1 MNAPNDRDQALE
13 RLLRQSL
20 KTPGAGA
27 TASCLDPETLAVWA
41 DGGLSGDELEIAQS
55 HVADCAR
62 CQASLAALVHTSSF
76 ESTKAASDAPERTPR
91 RWFPWLVPL
100 TAAAAAIAIWVAV
113 PRGPRNEQRPV
124 AEPQNQSAQLKAPE
138 MPAPAN
144 ALQEPATTKEEQQA
158 AAKRDQPQRAQAQAS
173 ALNKDTERRE
183 LDQLKQEPQ
192 SAGVG
197 ADRADKPRSAAEP
210 APSSAAAAPLPP
222 PPPAARQALQDTAVF
237 KALAVTPRWRIAGTT
252 LEHSDDGGATWIPV
266 ATDVT
271 SELTSVSAPSTTVCW
286 VVGRRGVILR
296 TTDGRNFSRV
306 AFPEIT
312 DLSAVLASNAQA
324 ASVTASDGRVFATTD
339 GGATWR

>member
-1 MNAPNDRDQALE
+1 MKAPTDRDQALE

-27 TASCLDPETLAVWA
+27 TASCLDPETLAAWA
-41 DGGLSGDELEIAQS
+41 EGALSGDELETAQS
-55 HVADCAR
+55 HVADCGR
-62 CQASLAALVHTSSF
+62 CQASLAAIVHTSSF
-76 ESTKAASDAPERTPR
+76 ESVKAASEAPERTSR

-100 TAAAAAIAIWVAV
+100 TAVAAAIAIWVAV
-113 PRGPRNEQRPV
+113 PRGPRNEPRAV
-124 AEPQNQSAQLKAPE
+124 AEPQRQSAQLKAPE
-138 MPAPAN
+138 MPAPATP
-144 ALQEPATTKEEQQA
+144 LQEPAAPKEEQQA
-158 AAKRDQPQRAQAQAS
+158 AAKRDQPQRDQAQAS

-192 SAGVG
+192 SAGAG

-210 APSSAAAAPLPP
+210 APSSAAAAPSPP
-222 PPPAARQALQDTAVF
+222 PPPAARQVLQETAVF

-252 LEHSDDGGATWIPV
+252 LERSSDAGSTWNAV
-266 ATDVT
+266 ATGVDA
-271 SELTSVSAPSTTVCW
+271 ELTALSSPSTAVCW
-286 VVGRRGVILR
+286 VVGRRGVVLR
-296 TTDGRNFSRV
+296 TTDGQNFSRV

-324 ASVTASDGRVFATTD
+324 ASVTTSDGRVFATTD